1 MTLSR
6 RLAALAM
13 VAALCSDPP
22 LAGAAT
28 LAAQE
33 KAALQAAMQHHIDRQ
48 LVQGAYL
55 YLVPGSGQVRVL
67 HPVTSH
73 PMILR
78 MGAHFVLCADFID
91 AVGRPV
97 NVDFYLAPR
106 GNGYVVFHAAVA
118 QRAQLEAWMK
128 SGKVKPAD

>member
-1 MTLSR
+1 MILAH

-13 VAALCSDPP
+13 AAALCGAPP

-28 LAAQE
+28 LAAQD
-33 KAALQAAMQHHIDRQ
+33 KAALQAGMQQHIDRQ

-55 YLVPGSGQVRVL
+55 YLVPGSGEVRAL

-73 PMILR
+73 PVILR

-97 NVDFYLAPR
+97 NVDFYMASR

-118 QRAQLEAWMK
+118 QRAQLEALMK
-128 SGKVKPAD
+128 SGRVKPAD